1 MLYCGV
7 DLHKKFSYIT
17 TMDKEGKYK
26 EQKKVIND
34 ELPHYFDSLSEDT
47 KVAVEATSNWYN
59 FYELIEDKVSS
70 VDLAHPLKTRA
81 IAEAKVKTDK
91 VDSTILAHLL
101 RTDLLPT
108 SYIPPKEVRDTRELL
123 RYRASLV
130 RLRTQIK
137 NKIHAILLK
146 NGISHPFSDLFGKG
160 GLKFL
165 KELPLREAY
174 KVPLEG
180 YIQALENLSFL
191 IKEISKH
198 IDTLANKDDNVK
210 LLMTIPGIGA
220 YSAMLIMSEIGDIA
234 RFHSKKHLSS
244 YAGLVPSTRSS
255 ANKIRH
261 GHITTGG
268 SKWLRW
274 ILIEAAQKAY
284 LYKGPLYSF
293 YQRIRY
299 KKGYQKAVVA
309 LARKISIIIYYILK
323 NKVTFQ
329 YFISNY
335 RSSQPVDYMVS
346 K

>member
-7 DLHKKFSYIT
+7 DLHKNFSYIT
-17 TMDKEGKYK
+17 VMDEQGNNK
-26 EQKKVIND
+26 EQLKTINT
-34 ELPHYFDSLSEDT
+34 ELPSFFDSLPEDA
-47 KVAVEATSNWYN
+47 KVAVEATSNWYR
-59 FYELIEDKVSS
+59 FYELIEDKVTS
-70 VDLAHPLKTRA
+70 VNLAHPLKTRA

-101 RTDLLPT
+101 RSNLLPT
-108 SYIPPKEVRDTRELL
+108 AYIPPKEVRDTRELL

-146 NGISHPFSDLFGKG
+146 NGIAHQFSDLFGKQ
-160 GLKFL
+160 GLQFL
-165 KELPLREAY
+165 KELLLREAY
-174 KVPLEG
+174 QIPLTG
-180 YIQALENLSFL
+180 YIQALENLTLL
-191 IKEISKH
+191 IKEISKR
-198 IDTLANKDDNVK
+198 IDSLANKDDNVK

-220 YSAMLIMSEIGDIA
+220 YSAMLIMSEIGDIS

-244 YAGLVPSTRSS
+244 YAGLVPSTSSS
-255 ANKIRH
+255 AGRITH
-261 GHITTGG
+261 GSITRGG

-274 ILIEAAQKAY
+274 ILIEAAQKAH

-293 YQRIRY
+293 YRRVRY

-309 LARKISIIIYYILK
+309 LARKLSIVIYFMLK
-323 NKVTFQ
+323 NRVTFKH
-329 YFISNY
+329 FFSNY
-335 RSSQPVDYMVS
+335 RSGQPVDYMVS

>member
-7 DLHKKFSYIT
+7 DFHKRFSYVT
-17 TMDKEGKYK
+17 TMSEQGKNK
-26 EQKKVIND
+26 EQIKVFNG
-34 ELPHYFDSLSEDT
+34 ELPRFFDSLQDEV
-47 KVAVEATSNWYN
+47 KVAVEATSNWYH
-59 FYELIEDKVSS
+59 FYELIEEKVLSIE
-70 VDLAHPLKTRA
+70 LAHPLKTRA
-81 IAEAKVKTDK
+81 IAEAKIKTDK
-91 VDSTILAHLL
+91 IDSTILAHLL
-101 RTDLLPT
+101 RTNLLPT

-137 NKIHAILLK
+137 NKIHALLLK
-146 NGISHPFSDLFGKG
+146 NGISYQFSDLFGKG

-174 KVPLEG
+174 RIPLDG
-180 YIQALENLSFL
+180 YIKALENLSLL
-191 IKEISKH
+191 IKEISSR
-198 IDTLANKDDNVK
+198 IDNLADKDDNVK

-220 YSAMLIMSEIGDIA
+220 YSAMLIMSEIGDIN

-244 YAGLVPSTRSS
+244 YAGLVPSTKSS
-255 ANKIRH
+255 ADKTRH
-261 GHITTGG
+261 GHIIGAG

-274 ILIEAAQKAY
+274 ILIEAAQKAH

-299 KKGYQKAVVA
+299 KKGHQKAVVA
-309 LARKISIIIYYILK
+309 LARKLSVITYYMLK

-329 YFISNY
+329 YFMSNY
-335 RSSQPVDYMVS
+335 RSGQPVDYMVS
-346 K
+346 